1 MKEDNKIELKDLE
14 PLIQN
19 ESHSINVVKKSEKVV
34 EEKEKKKG
42 CQFPSAFT
50 ILLIIHT
57 LIFLLIYII
66 PKGKYDTIF

>member
-34 EEKEKKKG
+34 EEKEKKKDANFHLLL
-42 CQFPSAFT
+42 QFC
-50 ILLIIHT
+50 
-57 LIFLLIYII
+57 
-66 PKGKYDTIF
+66 